1 LAQVHRLFIAFVHRQ
16 PMREVE
22 SVAAIADRGFEGCIH
37 GRPGSRRQVLLMD
50 RETLEAL
57 EVGPGAV
64 KENVTT
70 HGLDLK
76 TLTKGQRLRVGSALL
91 EVSVAC
97 HPCHLMDEIR
107 PGLQEALRGRR
118 GMLCRVV
125 ESGLVRQGDPIEV
138 LDYMQVAS

>member
-1 LAQVHRLFIAFVHRQ
+1 LAEVHRLFVAFVHRQ

-22 SVAAIADRGFEGCIH
+22 SVAAIANRGFEGCIH
-37 GRPGSRRQVLLMD
+37 GRPGSRRQVLLMEQ
-50 RETLEAL
+50 ETIEAL
-57 EVGPGAV
+57 GLRPGVV
-64 KENVTT
+64 KENITT
-70 HGLDLK
+70 RGLRLAE
-76 TLTKGQRLRVGSALL
+76 LREGQRLRVGGALL
-91 EVSVAC
+91 EATVPC

-125 ESGLVRQGDPIEV
+125 EAGLVKQGDAIEV

>member
-1 LAQVHRLFIAFVHRQ
+1 
-16 PMREVE
+16 
-22 SVAAIADRGFEGCIH
+22 
-37 GRPGSRRQVLLMD
+37 MD

-57 EVGPGAV
+57 EVSPGAV

-70 HGLDLK
+70 QGLDLK
-76 TLTKGQRLRVGSALL
+76 TVTNGQRLRVGSALL
-91 EVSVAC
+91 EVSVPC

-125 ESGLVRQGDPIEV
+125 EGGVIKQGDAIEV